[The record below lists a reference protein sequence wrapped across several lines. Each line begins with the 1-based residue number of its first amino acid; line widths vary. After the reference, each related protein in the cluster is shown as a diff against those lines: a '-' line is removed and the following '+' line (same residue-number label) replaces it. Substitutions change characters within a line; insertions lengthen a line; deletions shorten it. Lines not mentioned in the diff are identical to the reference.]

1 MNDHI
6 SDGLKEMNS
15 QPLRNSLAELD
26 RAPLDTSRRWESQ
39 NLPSQIGLADLYVA
53 PGQLIRRSQQI
64 AVAIFMDEFKN
75 LSITPVQYS
84 DLVAIRDN
92 PGIEQRKLVEL
103 VAMDRSTI
111 GSVLRG
117 MEDKQWIRRI
127 TPQDNLRIKRLSI
140 LPAGR
145 SLLASTTRQ
154 IVRAQERIL
163 DPLAQDERELLIQL
177 LSKVVRLNNH
187 HSRAPMKQ
195 RDALP

>member
-1 MNDHI
+1 
-6 SDGLKEMNS
+6 
-15 QPLRNSLAELD
+15 
-26 RAPLDTSRRWESQ
+26 
-39 NLPSQIGLADLYVA
+39 
-53 PGQLIRRSQQI
+53 
-64 AVAIFMDEFKN
+64 MDEFKN

-84 DLVAIRDN
+84 SLVAIRDN

>member
-1 MNDHI
+1 MNEHSTD
-6 SDGLKEMNS
+6 SLKETER
-15 QPLRNSLAELD
+15 LRQLSSLAEPEGVL
-26 RAPLDTSRRWESQ
+26 REAARRWESQ
-39 NLPSQIGLADLYVA
+39 NLPSQIGLVDLYGA

-64 AVAIFMDEFKN
+64 AVAIFMDEFRN

-84 DLVAIRDN
+84 SLVAIRDN

-154 IVRAQERIL
+154 IVRAQERFL
-163 DPLAQDERELLIQL
+163 APLSQDERESLIHL

-195 RDALP
+195 R